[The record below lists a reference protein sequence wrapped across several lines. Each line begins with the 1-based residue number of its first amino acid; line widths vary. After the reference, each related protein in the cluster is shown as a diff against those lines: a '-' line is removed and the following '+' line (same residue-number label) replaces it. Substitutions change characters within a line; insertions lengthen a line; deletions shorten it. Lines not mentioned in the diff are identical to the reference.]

1 MNEEL
6 YNSLNNLSNNEFENI
21 LHDETPI
28 EKYLNILIQKRVL
41 SYNEKINENNYK
53 IKTTNNEDK
62 EVFVKYI
69 TLVDFLKFLIG
80 KYKNDNLDLLP
91 GQNKEINE
99 VSKYYDYINDTNN
112 YAYVDSFFY
121 YLTSI
126 LKDKYNFIHGIECY
140 DSFICK
146 KKNCKINIADDFEY
160 LCDSNYF
167 NENMNKLFYFDD
179 NNISEI
185 FEQTKKEKI
194 DIMEN
199 IEINNK
205 LILLKK

>member
-6 YNSLNNLSNNEFENI
+6 YNSLNNLSNNEFEDI

-28 EKYLNILIQKRVL
+28 EKYLNILIQKKVL

-91 GQNKEINE
+91 GQNKEIKR
-99 VSKYYDYINDTNN
+99 S
-112 YAYVDSFFY
+112 
-121 YLTSI
+121 
-126 LKDKYNFIHGIECY
+126 
-140 DSFICK
+140 
-146 KKNCKINIADDFEY
+146 
-160 LCDSNYF
+160 
-167 NENMNKLFYFDD
+167 
-179 NNISEI
+179 
-185 FEQTKKEKI
+185 
-194 DIMEN
+194 
-199 IEINNK
+199 IEI
-205 LILLKK
+205 L